1 MLAYYN
7 HRDNKN
13 KKLSYRREAAVT
25 FANPGSVRR
34 LPSLKFVGLRVRKIR
49 SIWCVSCSRPGDL
62 DLLTLKRVHGSWVS
76 MVPNMGFR
84 GLSVLDLGRGMG
96 RTDRQTT
103 ASNARGHNK

>member
-25 FANPGSVRR
+25 FANPGSVR